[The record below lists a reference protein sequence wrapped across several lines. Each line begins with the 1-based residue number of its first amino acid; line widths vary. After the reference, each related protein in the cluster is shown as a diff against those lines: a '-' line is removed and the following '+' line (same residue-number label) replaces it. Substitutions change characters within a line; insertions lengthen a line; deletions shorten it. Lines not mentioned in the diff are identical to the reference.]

1 MRLAVLTLFGCLAV
15 APLAAQQ
22 PAASPPPAG
31 IPTERQLEQRGGPR
45 LQPEFPSYRPTL
57 QHEEAT
63 TAAAAETTTITITT
77 LGLVVIAVLLI
88 ILLT

>member
-1 MRLAVLTLFGCLAV
+1 VKLAFLTLFGSLVA

-22 PAASPPPAG
+22 PAASPSPADVT
-31 IPTERQLEQRGGPR
+31 TELQREQRGGPR

-57 QHEEAT
+57 HEKAT
-63 TAAAAETTTITITT
+63 TTAAAETTTITITT

>member
-1 MRLAVLTLFGCLAV
+1 MA

-31 IPTERQLEQRGGPR
+31 TPTEIHPEQRGGPR
-45 LQPEFPSYRPTL
+45 LQPEVPSYRPSL
-57 QHEEAT
+57 QPDKVT